1 MHSTVPDVR
10 DEAGFTLIE
19 LLVVMIIT
27 GLLVAVAISGFLG
40 RRIVANDA
48 SAKQMANTAE
58 QAAVVYSLNGN
69 GYIGI
74 TPSALK
80 GIEASINVLANGQ
93 TVLAA
98 ASPTLTGYTLA
109 VVSSAGN
116 TFNIT
121 STNGVL
127 TRTCIVAVGNGNSLT
142 NTGGGCKNGT
152 W

>member
-1 MHSTVPDVR
+1 
-10 DEAGFTLIE
+10 
-19 LLVVMIIT
+19 
-27 GLLVAVAISGFLG
+27 
-40 RRIVANDA
+40 
-48 SAKQMANTAE
+48 MANTAE